1 MAAMAPMM
9 GFVDPDGEFA
19 ASVEPWLLPL
29 DRFASVTVLDGDV
42 LVQRAALFIE

>member
-1 MAAMAPMM
+1 MAAMTSMM
-9 GFVDPDGEFA
+9 GVMDPDGEFA

-42 LVQRAALFIE
+42 LVQRAALFVE